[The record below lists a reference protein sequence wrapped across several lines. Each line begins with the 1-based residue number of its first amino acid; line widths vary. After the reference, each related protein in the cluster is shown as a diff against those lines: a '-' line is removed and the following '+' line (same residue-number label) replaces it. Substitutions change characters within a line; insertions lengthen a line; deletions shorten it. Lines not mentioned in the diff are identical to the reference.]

1 MGRSCTHDINP
12 KSLSVTSCLV
22 QQTVFA
28 QGWCPPGH
36 PPLLEFICT
45 RSTLAPQQKATGLG
59 TLAADILQTYP
70 CALSLPPSFSSH
82 SLLLYLFVARTG
94 RKPEH
99 VTIVENF
106 EVSIANAGRTNTRH
120 RFDDTRAGIALRRLR
135 TNSTCSPTRGTAH
148 YIFTVTRL
156 KYSLYTTST
165 DSQPALLTS
174 LR

>member
-1 MGRSCTHDINP
+1 MSQRPKVGRSCTHDITP
-12 KSLSVTSCLV
+12 KSLSVTPCLV

-28 QGWCPPGH
+28 RWMVSPLPPT
-36 PPLLEFICT
+36 LLEFVCT

-70 CALSLPPSFSSH
+70 CTLPLSLSSH

-120 RFDDTRAGIALRRLR
+120 RFDDTRAGIALRR
-135 TNSTCSPTRGTAH
+135 
-148 YIFTVTRL
+148 
-156 KYSLYTTST
+156 
-165 DSQPALLTS
+165 
-174 LR
+174 